1 MSTKVLILIICK
13 KKWVHKMTY
22 FEKPYISYFHIY
34 DKVLMG
40 MYVNICFF
48 SQQFKSY
55 VNAYFEILLFCFH
68 VVYC

>member
-1 MSTKVLILIICK
+1 MSTKLFILKICIK
-13 KKWVHKMTY
+13 NEYKIAY
-22 FEKPYISYFHIY
+22 FAKPYISYFHIY

-40 MYVNICFF
+40 VYVNICFF

-55 VNAYFEILLFCFH
+55 ANAYFEILLFCFH